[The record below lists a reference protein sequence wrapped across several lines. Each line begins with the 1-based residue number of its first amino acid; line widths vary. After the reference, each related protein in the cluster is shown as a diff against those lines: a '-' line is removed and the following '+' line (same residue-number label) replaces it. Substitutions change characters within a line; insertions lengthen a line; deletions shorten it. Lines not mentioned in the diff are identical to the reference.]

1 MNSSDLMHH
10 FTVDCV
16 VFGMDSHELNV
27 LLVQREFEDPDKL
40 GNIIK
45 DYKFPGNFVSFSEDL
60 DVAALRVLR
69 ELTGI
74 SDIYLEQFKT
84 FGSLTRLSNPKDRAW
99 LKTILPIELKRIL
112 TVAYFAL
119 IPIEKAKQENLSS
132 RAFWFKISDLPTLP
146 FDHPEILKSAQK
158 AVLSK
163 LYQDPVVYELLPE
176 KFTLTQ
182 LQKSYEGIIG
192 QSLDKRNFRKRVSNL
207 PYLISLNQWQQNV
220 AHKPA
225 QLYRFSKN
233 IYEQT
238 KKDNLYFST

>member
-1 MNSSDLMHH
+1 MDSSELMHH

-16 VFGMDSHELNV
+16 IFGMDAHDLCV
-27 LLVQREFEDPDKL
+27 LLVQREFQDPENPA
-40 GNIIK
+40 NIIR

-60 DVAALRVLR
+60 DVAALRVLK

-74 SDIYLEQFKT
+74 SDIYLEQFRT
-84 FGSLTRLSNPKDRAW
+84 FGSLSRLNNPNDRAW
-99 LKTILPIELKRIL
+99 LKSVLPIELKRIL

-119 IPIEKAKQENLSS
+119 IPIEKARQENLSS
-132 RAFWFKISDLPTLP
+132 NAFWFKISELPPLP
-146 FDHPEILKSAQK
+146 FDHPEILKSAQE

-163 LYQDPVVYELLPE
+163 LYKDPIVYELLPE

-207 PYLISLNQWQQNV
+207 PYLISLNEWQKNV
-220 AHKPA
+220 THKPA
-225 QLYRFSKN
+225 RLYRFSKN
-233 IYEQT
+233 IYEKT